1 MPEAHR
7 GPVEAAGAPPPGAG
21 RVSQCVGAGGGAE
34 VALGRGPGRFAAGPG
49 RRLLIVLVAIGI
61 VVLGVVSFAAPLRA
75 AAILLVALTCPGFAV
90 VRLLR
95 LADPVAELGLAIAT
109 SVAIAGLVAGLQLY
123 FGLWSPGLGLV
134 LLLAVTLIALGA
146 EPLAKRLRA
155 AYRRGAAREV
165 GPQPTPGLPA
175 DRPPAPFAMIHR
187 LPPATPVAPKAQGR
201 GRSRASGGSDP
212 LGASR
217 PRPESRKAIER
228 NIDELARRREDG
240 RS

>member
-1 MPEAHR
+1 MPEAHG
-7 GPVEAAGAPPPGAG
+7 GPVEATGAPPPGAG
-21 RVSQCVGAGGGAE
+21 RVSQSGGAGVGAK
-34 VALGRGPGRFAAGPG
+34 VALGRGPGRFVAGPG

-75 AAILLVALTCPGFAV
+75 AAILLVALTCPGYAV

-95 LADPVAELGLAIAT
+95 LADPVAELGLGIAT
-109 SVAIAGLVAGLQLY
+109 SVAIAGLIAGLQLY

-134 LLLAVTLIALGA
+134 LLLAVTLTALGA
-146 EPLAKRLRA
+146 EPLANRLRA
-155 AYRRGAAREV
+155 AYRQRAARELR
-165 GPQPTPGLPA
+165 PLQTPGLPA
-175 DRPPAPFAMIHR
+175 DRPPAPFALIHR
-187 LPPATPVAPKAQGR
+187 LPPATPGAPKAPGG
-201 GRSRASGGSDP
+201 GRSRASVGSDP